1 VFIKHSL
8 KNMMF
13 SKDSLK
19 VSLCCD
25 FFVACAVLLA

>member
-8 KNMMF
+8 KKMML
-13 SKDSLK
+13 SKDFLK

-25 FFVACAVLLA
+25 LFVACAVLLA